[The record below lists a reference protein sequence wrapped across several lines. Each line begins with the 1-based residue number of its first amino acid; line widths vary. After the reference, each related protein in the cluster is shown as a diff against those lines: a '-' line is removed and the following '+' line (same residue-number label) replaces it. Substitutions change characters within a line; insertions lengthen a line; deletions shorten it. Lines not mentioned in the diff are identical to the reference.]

1 MNGQQNMQRIP
12 VAQDII
18 NKVVL
23 IIFLVD
29 FMIQKMYNINNRGIY

>member
-18 NKVVL
+18 IKVVL

-29 FMIQKMYNINNRGIY
+29 FMIQNMYNNNRGIY

>member
-12 VAQDII
+12 GAQDII
-18 NKVVL
+18 IKVVL

-29 FMIQKMYNINNRGIY
+29 FMIQNMYNNNRVIY

>member
-12 VAQDII
+12 AAQDII
-18 NKVVL
+18 IKVVL

-29 FMIQKMYNINNRGIY
+29 FMIQKMYNNT

>member
-18 NKVVL
+18 IKVVL

-29 FMIQKMYNINNRGIY
+29 FMIQNMFNNNRGIY